1 VTKAFAF
8 AYGQQSECQYGV
20 HADIANECVRGQLT
34 ERVKSSSSAGS
45 ESKLPS
51 APVELV
57 SAYGYVSVSVALYD
71 KVKQELHV
79 SYLWTSQMKF
89 IQHVEN
95 DRICSVFDSRQ
106 DSPHRKYCPQHMVD
120 FVCIGFIQSK

>member
-1 VTKAFAF
+1 M
-8 AYGQQSECQYGV
+8 
-20 HADIANECVRGQLT
+20 DND
-34 ERVKSSSSAGS
+34 
-45 ESKLPS
+45 
-51 APVELV
+51 PVLMELV

-79 SYLWTSQMKF
+79 SYLWTSPMKF

-95 DRICSVFDSRQ
+95 DRICSVFDSRL
-106 DSPHRKYCPQHMVD
+106 DSHRKYCPQHMVD